1 MRIVEFFNKYIRCNN
16 RDDLDIKIDNK
27 IRHLKCHDTVIDFF
41 IFIRKLNRIN
51 SDYKHIDFF
60 YQESLRMIEN
70 KDCEQLQNLINSYP
84 TSPKDPNGIANNINT
99 MPSSLQLQ
107 SPYEKDTNSIKSYMT
122 NIRLNN
128 TFVTPRCI
136 YILK

>member
-1 MRIVEFFNKYIRCNN
+1 
-16 RDDLDIKIDNK
+16 
-27 IRHLKCHDTVIDFF
+27 
-41 IFIRKLNRIN
+41 
-51 SDYKHIDFF
+51 
-60 YQESLRMIEN
+60 MIEN